1 MNKLEQRLNAAAE
14 ETRKLARRRP
24 VTKFDERAQTRHRGA
39 LILAAAFAVVILMF
53 GLLPL
58 LMSEP
63 TGSTGSEV
71 GTPSTPMTTPTT
83 VATTLGT
90 APEIE
95 CSAQG
100 VPLPEEAEALPAAV
114 ATTREAIITA
124 AAACGLTA
132 LESLAGD
139 MLTTSLGGGG
149 VENLRSWE
157 NQGEHPLATL
167 LHLFDMT
174 YATVEL
180 EDGGTIYVWP
190 AAATYESWSEVTE
203 EEIDELSRIH
213 SEGEL
218 DQIAGYGSYIGW
230 RTGIDQDG
238 NWLYLTA
245 FD

>member
-1 MNKLEQRLNAAAE
+1 MRVSGVSSITTSSEG
-14 ETRKLARRRP
+14 TSARR
-24 VTKFDERAQTRHRGA
+24 
-39 LILAAAFAVVILMF
+39 AAAFAVVIVMF

-63 TGSTGSEV
+63 TDSTGSE
-71 GTPSTPMTTPTT
+71 GTPSPPMTTPI

-114 ATTREAIITA
+114 ATSREAIITA
-124 AAACGLTA
+124 AAACDLTA

-139 MLTTSLGGGG
+139 MLTTSFGDGG

-157 NQGEHPLATL
+157 NQGEHPLSTL

-180 EDGGTIYVWP
+180 ENDGTIYVWP
-190 AAATYESWSEVTE
+190 AAASYESWSEISE
-203 EEIDELSRIH
+203 EEIDGLSRIH

-218 DQIAGYGSYIGW
+218 DRIAGYGSYIGW
-230 RTGIDQDG
+230 RTGIDYDG
-238 NWLYLTA
+238 NWLYFVA
-245 FD
+245 GD

>member
-1 MNKLEQRLNAAAE
+1 MRVSGVSSITTSSEG
-14 ETRKLARRRP
+14 TSARR
-24 VTKFDERAQTRHRGA
+24 
-39 LILAAAFAVVILMF
+39 AAAFAVVIVMF

-58 LMSEP
+58 SMSEP
-63 TGSTGSEV
+63 TDSTGSED
-71 GTPSTPMTTPTT
+71 TPSPPMTTPI

-114 ATTREAIITA
+114 ATSREAIITA
-124 AAACGLTA
+124 AAACDLTA

-139 MLTTSLGGGG
+139 MLTTSFGDGG

-157 NQGEHPLATL
+157 NQGEHPLSTL

-180 EDGGTIYVWP
+180 ENGGTIDVWP
-190 AAATYESWSEVTE
+190 GPPAMSPGPR
-203 EEIDELSRIH
+203 SRRRR
-213 SEGEL
+213 ST
-218 DQIAGYGSYIGW
+218 S
-230 RTGIDQDG
+230 
-238 NWLYLTA
+238 
-245 FD
+245 